1 VIDQPEE
8 NLDPK
13 SIFEELVPQFRAAR
27 KRRQVVMVTHNA
39 NLVVNT
45 DADQVIVAESVQG
58 TEGSLPTISY
68 QSGSLENPVTR
79 ALVCQVL
86 EGGERPFWNESAGTD
101 FVGMGPRERLSND
114 ATTTELIASA
124 KCWSTWPRS
133 CPTCTR
139 AWARPGRLRR
149 TIRRPPRDGV
159 D

>member
-1 VIDQPEE
+1 MRPLVIDQPEE

-58 TEGSLPTISY
+58 AEGALPTISY
-68 QSGSLENPVTR
+68 RSGSLENPEIR

-86 EGGERPFWNESAGTD
+86 EGGERAFLE
-101 FVGMGPRERLSND
+101 RERRYRLSWD
-114 ATTTELIASA
+114 GA
-124 KCWSTWPRS
+124 
-133 CPTCTR
+133 
-139 AWARPGRLRR
+139 ARGSE
-149 TIRRPPRDGV
+149 
-159 D
+159 